1 MPNTHPAT
9 EVDVAIVGAGPIG
22 LIFANA
28 LARRGVSAMLIDRQ
42 SREALEAPASDGR
55 EIALTR
61 ASQQILERLD
71 VWPRIPESER
81 ARMRGAKVFDGES
94 LFAMQIAPG
103 GAQDASLGCL
113 VPNHVIRGAAF
124 SALASLEQAEA
135 GKILWRDE
143 SELERFVAG
152 DDSVEITLAGGE
164 RVRSRLL
171 VAADGRFSA
180 TRRAM
185 GIPAHTYQHGQH
197 MLVCRMNH
205 EYAHDQTAWEW
216 FGHGQTLALLPVD
229 THCSSVVLTLSPS
242 EMEAQLALSQTA
254 FEADIARRFDHRLGA
269 MTKAEPNADAHR
281 YPLASVY
288 AERFVGRRQA
298 LLGDAAVG
306 MHPVTAHGF
315 NLGVEGLWRLTGL
328 IGDARAASR
337 DIASPPLL
345 SRYQRDQRLATGP
358 LFAATMAIV
367 GLYTDDRRRAQWLRK
382 AVLRAGDAA
391 WPVRRL
397 IASHLTRAI
406 D

>member
-1 MPNTHPAT
+1 MPNTNPAT
-9 EVDVAIVGAGPIG
+9 EIDVAIVGAGPIG

-28 LARRGVSAMLIDRQ
+28 LARRGVTAMLIDRQ
-42 SREALEAPASDGR
+42 PRSALASPASDGR

-61 ASQQILERLD
+61 ATQQILERLD

-103 GAQDASLGCL
+103 GVPDQPLGCL
-113 VPNHVIRGAAF
+113 VPNHVIRRAAY
-124 SALASLEQAEA
+124 SALDDLDETEA
-135 GKILWRDE
+135 DGIFWRDGV
-143 SELERFVAG
+143 ELERFADDDAG
-152 DDSVEITLAGGE
+152 VDITLASGE
-164 RVRSRLL
+164 RVRAGLL

-185 GIPAHTYQHGQH
+185 GIAAHTYQHGQH

-205 EYAHDQTAWEW
+205 EQAHDQTAWEW

-242 EMEAQLALSQTA
+242 DMEAQLGLSQEA
-254 FEADIARRFDHRLGA
+254 FDADITRRFDHRLGA
-269 MTKAEPNADAHR
+269 MTKAEPDAEWHR

-288 AERFVGRRQA
+288 AERFAGRRQA

-315 NLGVEGLWRLTGL
+315 NLGVDGLWRLAGL
-328 IGDARAASR
+328 VGDARAAAR
-337 DIASPPLL
+337 DIATPTLL
-345 SRYQRDQRLATGP
+345 SRYQREQRLATGP

-382 AVLRAGDAA
+382 ALLRAGDAA